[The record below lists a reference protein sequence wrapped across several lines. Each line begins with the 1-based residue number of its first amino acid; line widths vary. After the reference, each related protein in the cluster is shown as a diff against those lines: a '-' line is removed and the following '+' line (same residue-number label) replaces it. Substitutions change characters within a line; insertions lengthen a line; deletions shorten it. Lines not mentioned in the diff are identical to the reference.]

1 MNIEL
6 NGLKKD
12 IEIDTSLN
20 KFIENLS
27 ESENIDLSGTI
38 ILINDNLIKKK
49 DWSNILLKENDKI
62 EILSFVSGG

>member
-38 ILINDNLIKKK
+38 ILINDNVIKKK

>member
-27 ESENIDLSGTI
+27 KSENIDLSGTI
-38 ILINDNLIKKK
+38 ILINDNVIKKK